1 MTDVL
6 VGRGEDT
13 HREDSHVKMETEIG
27 FMLSQAKHWASLGL
41 PEASTEPRD
50 LLSQLLEGTSF
61 ADTWIL
67 DF

>member
-1 MTDVL
+1 M
-6 VGRGEDT
+6 
-13 HREDSHVKMETEIG
+13 KMETEIG